1 MVVARKNVRDFRG
14 SVINPRDHYVL
25 PDKRRLSRNDVS
37 ELLSNQQ
44 FWIDNPHMRSL
55 IPQLLDY
62 MVSPWKGAPT
72 VAKKVRGGGIEA
84 VLTRADNPALT
95 SLLTGHYARRS
106 PTHLHPQRDPVAN
119 TPPYFRNQMTTPTTF
134 GRSPIDTDT
143 MRDSATKRKND
154 RDHEVRASRYTP
166 IYPHP
171 YTPIYHQPSTFPDP
185 FVRATVTGFPD
196 PPSNDPFAAEPPPG
210 VQVNA
215 PPRRRRARRA
225 PPAPP
230 PAPPP
235 EPPALVPP
243 EPPAPPAAPPAPP
256 AEPPAP
262 PIPPLNVPVYP
273 VAPNDTRSPFH
284 KLLDEAM
291 RLNSSSAVKKLYGLV
306 GNNNA
311 HTLTLQ
317 QVVTATGLSEEEVQ
331 RLTRIPENHLYGS
344 HDNTTISSNG
354 VPVVH
359 VHNSTYQ
366 PFSGPPRPLMIKTN
380 SGTAQIKVR

>member
-14 SVINPRDHYVL
+14 SVINPRDHFVF

-72 VAKKVRGGGIEA
+72 VAKKVRGGAPGLEA
-84 VLTRADNPALT
+84 FAGNPALT

-119 TPPYFRNQMTTPTTF
+119 TPPFFRNQTPTTF
-134 GRSPIDTDT
+134 GPSPIDTDT

-154 RDHEVRASRYTP
+154 SDPRGNEKKTITRA
-166 IYPHP
+166 
-171 YTPIYHQPSTFPDP
+171 IYHQPSTFPNP
-185 FVRATVTGFPD
+185 FVRATVKKKTKSVSFAAPTGFPY
-196 PPSNDPFAAEPPPG
+196 PPSNDPVAAEPPPG

-215 PPRRRRARRA
+215 PPLRRRARRA
-225 PPAPP
+225 PPAAPP
-230 PAPPP
+230 TPPP

-243 EPPAPPAAPPAPP
+243 EPPAPPAA
-256 AEPPAP
+256 PPAP

-311 HTLTLQ
+311 HTLSLQ

-331 RLTRIPENHLYGS
+331 MLTRIPENHLYGS
-344 HDNTTISSNG
+344 HDNTTVSSNG